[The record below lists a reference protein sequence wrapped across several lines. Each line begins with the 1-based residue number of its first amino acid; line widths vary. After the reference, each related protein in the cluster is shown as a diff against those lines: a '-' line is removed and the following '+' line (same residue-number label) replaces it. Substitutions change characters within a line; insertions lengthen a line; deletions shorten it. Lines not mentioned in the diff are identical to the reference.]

1 MKRSVERIGLE
12 AVGAV
17 CGVRIDP
24 ELGGVGVEQ
33 QELAGAW
40 RGGEELHR
48 WKLPRTH
55 AMLKELLRKLFP
67 CLVPA
72 PMCSDEQKPRRE
84 PPPSNPELPADD
96 PEYTSAGIHGSQT
109 NMDDHSRAAD

>member
-1 MKRSVERIGLE
+1 
-12 AVGAV
+12 
-17 CGVRIDP
+17 
-24 ELGGVGVEQ
+24 
-33 QELAGAW
+33 
-40 RGGEELHR
+40 
-48 WKLPRTH
+48 
-55 AMLKELLRKLFP
+55 MLKELLRKLFP

-109 NMDDHSRAAD
+109 NMDDHSRAADAKLVGITRSVYKPQGCEYDVPICCTPIITAQCLQNRVKIDELQLRPMYFAADKK